1 MHAHLC
7 AEHLPGITDPAISVP
22 DLGASQSEVD
32 VDELR
37 KVFPYGVPTFEVRQ
51 LSLKKTL
58 LLTRSALL
66 ASIDH

>member
-7 AEHLPGITDPAISVP
+7 AEHLPGITVPAISVP
-22 DLGASQSEVD
+22 NLGAPQSEVN

-37 KVFPYGVPTFEVRQ
+37 KVFPYGIPTFEVRQ
-51 LSLKKTL
+51 LSLKNTL

-66 ASIDH
+66 ASNNH